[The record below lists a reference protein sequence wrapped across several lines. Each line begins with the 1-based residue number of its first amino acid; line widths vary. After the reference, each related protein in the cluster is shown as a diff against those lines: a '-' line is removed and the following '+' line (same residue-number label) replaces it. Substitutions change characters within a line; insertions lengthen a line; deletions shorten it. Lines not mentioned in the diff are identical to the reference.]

1 MDTFKEELAIDHNAL
16 DIEWIE
22 QPKRFYDIAEQ
33 FAEAKRAVEQTKLA
47 QEVVEATMDN
57 AIRTNPAEYGIAKIT
72 EGAIKSALIVSKEYQ
87 DAVNRHIDAKYTCN
101 MMQNAVTAWGEQRK
115 AALEGMVKLH
125 GQNYFAGPSVPRDL
139 EAQFAKRVNTAN
151 VRGKTVAALNDKGE

>member
-22 QPKRFYDIAEQ
+22 QPKRFFEVAEQ
-33 FAEAKRAVEQTKLA
+33 ATEAKREVERTKLA
-47 QEVVEATMDN
+47 LEIAEATLDN
-57 AIRTNPAEYGIAKIT
+57 AIRTNLAEYGIAKIT
-72 EGAIKSALIVSKEYQ
+72 EGAIKSAIVVSKMYQ
-87 DAVNRHIDAKYTCN
+87 DACNANSNAQYTNN
-101 MMQNAVTAWGEQRK
+101 MLQAAVQAWDQRK
-115 AALEGMVKLH
+115 RALENLVTLH